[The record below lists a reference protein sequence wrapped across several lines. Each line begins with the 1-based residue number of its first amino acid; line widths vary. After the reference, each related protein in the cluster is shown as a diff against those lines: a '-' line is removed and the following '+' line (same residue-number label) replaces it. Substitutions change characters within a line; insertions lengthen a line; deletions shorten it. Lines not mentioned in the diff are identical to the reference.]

1 MRLPQ
6 PVRTK
11 TKAVTCQDQTSLG
24 LLSLPPPHL
33 GIEGFEPSILV
44 PKTSSLPLL
53 LYSALNFL
61 LYNKFMINVLSLIN
75 TIIRTEKFK
84 QHLQNVSIKQQTQN
98 QDDVPEKLN
107 H

>member
-1 MRLPQ
+1 
-6 PVRTK
+6 
-11 TKAVTCQDQTSLG
+11 
-24 LLSLPPPHL
+24 
-33 GIEGFEPSILV
+33 
-44 PKTSSLPLL
+44 LL

-75 TIIRTEKFK
+75 TIIRTGKFK